1 MTARRYLLAV
11 SLLLIAI
18 FAAAVLL
25 ANKALS
31 GARLD
36 LTESKLFTLSEGT
49 KTITSE
55 LSDPIDLTFVYTR
68 SVGQD
73 FPAVRAYAVR
83 VQELL
88 DAYIAAS
95 GGKLRL
101 RVIDPAPFSE
111 AEDEA
116 LAAGL
121 VAVDTNGSDPL
132 YFGLIGRNSV
142 DDERVIPFFAPE
154 QETRLEYDLTR
165 MIARLDRSAP
175 ARIGLISTLPG
186 MTAVTDEAGYTVL
199 REMNKTFDVETLPD
213 DFLSIPDDIDVLFLA
228 HAPDLSDWQLW
239 QIDQFLLRKG
249 RALILVDPA
258 AKTAPGDGPFGMT
271 NRRIRSDLGPFA
283 DSFGVALD
291 RPAIADTQTALSIE
305 APAGEGRTTILQ
317 HPLFL
322 SIPPA
327 LMSRENVLTSDLRR
341 AVNLGAPGRFILP
354 SNGTLT
360 REILLESGPTP
371 SAIAPDQAAIDMA
384 PDTVIAAYRAGQD
397 PAVLAVSLT
406 GPLTTAFPNGRPTA
420 DVPPDP
426 VFAELARAAENEAA
440 PHIATSDIDTQI
452 ILVADAD
459 LLDDGLFMNLQ
470 TGLPF
475 ADNATFILNAL
486 DSLSGGS
493 DLMSLRAR
501 APGLRPMT
509 RVETMRNTAQARFFT
524 EQARLEGRLAE
535 SEQRLQE
542 LQSIGA
548 NDGFFDGDVS
558 AQLNDQEREELARV
572 REDII
577 NTRASLR
584 DIERDFRREIDAL
597 ELSLRLFTIL
607 GGPALL
613 GLIGLFL
620 WWRRRGGAT

>member
-1 MTARRYLLAV
+1 MSARRYLLAA
-11 SLLLIAI
+11 SALLIAI
-18 FAAAVLL
+18 FAAATLL
-25 ANKALS
+25 ANKTFS

-36 LTESKLFTLSEGT
+36 LTENGLFTLADGT
-49 KTITSE
+49 KTV
-55 LSDPIDLTFVYTR
+55 LSDISDPVDLTFVYTR
-68 SVGQD
+68 SVGQN

-88 DAYIAAS
+88 DTYVSAS
-95 GGKLRL
+95 GGKLRV

-142 DDERVIPFFAPE
+142 DDERVIPFLAPE

-175 ARIGLISTLPG
+175 AKIGLISTLPG
-186 MTAVTDEAGYTVL
+186 MTAITDEAGYTVL
-199 REMNKTFDVETLPD
+199 REMNKSFQVETLPS
-213 DFLSIPDDIDVLFLA
+213 DFLDIPPDIDVLFIA
-228 HAPDLSDWQLW
+228 HAPDLTDWQHW

-258 AKTAPGDGPFGMT
+258 AKTAPGDGPFGMA
-271 NRRIRSDLGPFA
+271 NRAIRSDLGPFA
-283 DSFGVALD
+283 TSFGVALD

-305 APAGEGRTTILQ
+305 ATAGEGRTTILQ

-327 LMSRENVLTSDLRR
+327 LMSRRNVLTSDLRR
-341 AVNLGAPGRFILP
+341 TLNLGAPGRFVLP
-354 SNGTLT
+354 SNGTLD
-360 REILLESGPTP
+360 REVLLETGPAP
-371 SAIAPDQAAIDMA
+371 STIAAEDAAIDMG
-384 PDTVIAAYRAGQD
+384 PDAVIAAYQAGPE
-397 PAVLAVSLT
+397 PAVLALSLT
-406 GPLTTAFPNGRPTA
+406 GPLTTAFPSGRPA
-420 DVPPDP
+420 IEVPDDP
-426 VFAELARAAENEAA
+426 VLAELARAAETEAVD
-440 PHIATSDIDTQI
+440 HIATSDIDAQI

-459 LLDDGLFMNLQ
+459 LLDDGLYMNLQ

-475 ADNATFILNAL
+475 ADNATFVLNAL
-486 DSLSGGS
+486 DSLSGGT

-501 APGLRPMT
+501 SPGLRPMR
-509 RVETMRNTAQARFFT
+509 RVEEMRNAAQARFFT
-524 EQARLEGRLAE
+524 EQARLEARLTE

-558 AQLNDQEREELARV
+558 AQLNDQEREELARL
-572 REDII
+572 REDIVA
-577 NTRASLR
+577 TRGSLR
-584 DIERDFRREIDAL
+584 QIERDFRREIDGL
-597 ELSLRLFTIL
+597 ELNLRLFTIL

-613 GLIGLFL
+613 GLFGLFL
-620 WWRRRGGAT
+620 WWRRRGEAA